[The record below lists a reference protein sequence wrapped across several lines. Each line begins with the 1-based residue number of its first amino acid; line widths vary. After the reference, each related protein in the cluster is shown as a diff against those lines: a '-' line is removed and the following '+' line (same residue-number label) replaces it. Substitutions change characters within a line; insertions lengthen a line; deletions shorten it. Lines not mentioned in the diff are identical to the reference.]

1 MGTAYQRSVFIN
13 CPFDLQYQPLFEAIV
28 FAISNCGF
36 HPRCSLEV
44 DDGSQIRIENIF
56 TVISGCKLGIHD
68 ISATEPDPANQLPR
82 FNMPLELGVFLGA
95 KRYGEGLQK
104 EKVCLILDRDPYRYQ
119 KFISD
124 IAGQDIRAH
133 RADPKT
139 TVSLIRNWLRTT
151 SPSLNLP
158 GGEAIWERYL
168 EFRSALPSLCRTL
181 KLSPNELTFA
191 DYLWLITTWL
201 DQNP

>member
-1 MGTAYQRSVFIN
+1 M
-13 CPFDLQYQPLFEAIV
+13 
-28 FAISNCGF
+28 
-36 HPRCSLEV
+36 EV
-44 DDGSQIRIENIF
+44 DDGSLIRIENIF
-56 TVISGCKLGIHD
+56 TVISGCKFGIHD
-68 ISATEPDPANQLPR
+68 ISTTEPDPTSQLPR

-133 RADPKT
+133 GADPRIIT
-139 TVSLIRNWLRTT
+139 SLVRNWLRNA
-151 SPSLNLP
+151 SPSINLP

-168 EFRSALPSLCRTL
+168 EFRSDLPSLCQTL
-181 KLSPNELTFA
+181 RLSPNEFTFV
-191 DYLWLITTWL
+191 DYIWLVTTWL
-201 DQNP
+201 DRR